1 MIKTAV
7 FISSVVDQDKLP
19 KPLKPEYAFIGRSNV
34 GKSSLINM
42 LTNLRK
48 LAKVSNTP
56 GKTRTINHFL
66 IDDNWYL
73 VDLPGF
79 GYAKTSKTERSKWTG
94 FTYEYLKTRDSLL
107 CICVLIDIRLE
118 PQKIDLDFMEW
129 MGNEELPFAMIF
141 TKADKLGKTVIQ
153 KNVAAYEKKMLETW
167 EVMPPYIITSS
178 ETKQGKEELVKF
190 IEKTNKLF
198 FSGH

>member
-1 MIKTAV
+1 MIKSAV

-66 IDDNWYL
+66 IDDAWYL

-94 FTYEYLKTRDSLL
+94 FTYEYLKTRESLL

-129 MGNEELPFAMIF
+129 MGNQELPFAMIF

-198 FSGH
+198 YSGH